1 MLSQASDALKVAIF
15 GITGKQGSS
24 VLKALRASPKA
35 YNIIGLTRDASKEP
49 AVALSKEEGVQI
61 ISVTFEVGKEEE
73 VKKALDGAEAVFLVT
88 NFWNHLDVERDFN
101 ETKVVIDAA
110 LSLPTV
116 KTFLWSGLP
125 SYAKL
130 TGGKYT
136 KVYHFEGKARAT
148 DYLFQESKKKED
160 VRAVSVEPA
169 AYMQN
174 FLQPPMEFQKG
185 EDGVYVLSTGWKADT
200 KLASIDIQS
209 DYGIFVQS
217 ALEHPT
223 EFPNGS
229 IIQAVGEDLTMNQ
242 IVEQFAAATGE
253 KAKYAY
259 TPFENS
265 AAYSHMPPIIQED
278 FKDFYGAINEV
289 EYYGKDDFGKSLGFL
304 SRKPHTWKKFFELN
318 KKTWAK

>member
-49 AVALSKEEGVQI
+49 AVALSKEGVQI
-61 ISVTFEVGKEEE
+61 RSVTFEVGKEEE

-116 KTFLWSGLP
+116 KAFLWSGLP

-148 DYLFQESKKKED
+148 DYLFQESKKRED

-169 AYMQN
+169 GYMQN
-174 FLQPPMEFQKG
+174 LLGPQMTFQKG
-185 EDGVYVLSTGWKADT
+185 EDGVYILSTGWKADT
-200 KLASIDIQS
+200 KLASIDIEA
-209 DYGIFVQS
+209 DYGLFVQS
-217 ALEHPT
+217 ALEHPG
-223 EFPNGS
+223 EFPDGS
-229 IIQAVGEDLTMNQ
+229 IIQAVGEDLTMDQ
-242 IVEQFAAATGE
+242 IVEQFTAATGE
-253 KAKYAY
+253 KAKYIYARFEESSAY
-259 TPFENS
+259 HASCHP
-265 AAYSHMPPIIQED
+265 
-278 FKDFYGAINEV
+278 G
-289 EYYGKDDFGKSLGFL
+289 
-304 SRKPHTWKKFFELN
+304 
-318 KKTWAK
+318 